1 MAGAL
6 EKARITFTGKMA
18 SMPRSE
24 AWGIVLAN
32 GGEPAKHVS
41 HRTTMLVI
49 GAGGW
54 PILSDGQVSRK
65 VKRAEE
71 LQSAGC
77 PIRIVPESEFL
88 ALTGRTPA
96 ASGAAQ
102 RYSATDVCRIMGIDS
117 ETLRRWERLGLLH
130 SQDGCYDFRD
140 LVSIHRIHD
149 LIGTG
154 IRPERIAKSLNKLA
168 TFLPD
173 LERPLAQL
181 QIFAENERLLLVD
194 LQGMRLSSSGQLHLD
209 FEGDSRRTGVL
220 LQIDPHDR
228 TAEEWFALGCSCE
241 EEGLY
246 SEACEAFRTVL
257 AMEPDS
263 STAYC
268 HLGEIMREMGI
279 LWAAEELF
287 ATAARMEAGVAAPW
301 LSLAAIQEEQ
311 GKIEDAVA
319 SYQTALAI
327 SPDNADG
334 HFNLALCYEKAGR
347 PTEGF
352 RHWFEYLKL
361 DSTSPSAQVAKRH
374 LSVCPT
380 H

>member
-6 EKARITFTGKMA
+6 EKDRIAFTGKMA

-24 AWGIVLAN
+24 AWEIVRAN
-32 GGEPAKHVS
+32 GGESSKHVS
-41 HRTTMLVI
+41 HRITMLVI

-54 PILSDGQVSRK
+54 PILPDGQVSRK

-71 LQSAGC
+71 LRSAGC
-77 PIRIVPESEFL
+77 PIRIVPEAEFL
-88 ALTGRTPA
+88 ALVGMTSA

-102 RYSATDVCRIMGIDS
+102 RYSAAGVCRIMGIDA

-130 SQDGCYDFRD
+130 SLDGYYDFRD

-149 LIGTG
+149 LIGAG
-154 IRPERIAKSLNKLA
+154 IRPERIAASLRDLA
-168 TFLPD
+168 AFLPD

-181 QIFAENERLLLVD
+181 QIFAENERLLVD
-194 LQGMRLSSSGQLHLD
+194 LQGVRLSSSGQLLLD
-209 FEGDSRRTGVL
+209 FEGRSRPTGEL
-220 LQIDPHDR
+220 LAIDPH
-228 TAEEWFALGCSCE
+228 THAAEEWFALGCSCE

-246 SEACEAFRTVL
+246 SEACEAFRAVL

-263 STAYC
+263 SPAYC

-287 ATAARMEAGVAAPW
+287 ATAARTDAGVAAPW
-301 LSLAAIQEEQ
+301 LSLAAVQEEQ
-311 GKIEDAVA
+311 GKIGDAIS
-319 SYQTALAI
+319 SYQAALAI
-327 SPDNADG
+327 SPGNADG

-347 PTEGF
+347 ATEAC
-352 RHWFEYLKL
+352 RHWFSYLKL
-361 DSTSPSAQVAKRH
+361 DATSPSAQVAKRH

-380 H
+380 A